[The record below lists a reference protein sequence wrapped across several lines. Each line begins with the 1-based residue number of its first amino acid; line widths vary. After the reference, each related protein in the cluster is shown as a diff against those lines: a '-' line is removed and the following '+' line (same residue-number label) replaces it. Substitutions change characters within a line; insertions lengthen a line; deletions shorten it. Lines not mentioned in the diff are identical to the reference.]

1 MLRILAFFKKLR
13 AKRRKK
19 KKGEEKAPQIPEGNK
34 IAIFGH
40 TNVGKTVFFVMAHEA
55 AREDPDFRLDTKD
68 DQTAS
73 ELLSNLRLL
82 KGLEVSVSEGARTEK
97 RVERRFPPP
106 TSETKL
112 LNFVAVLNQRKRFD
126 FMSLDYRGEIASIE
140 EQPELKED
148 LTKFC
153 LESNCVLFFIEP
165 SVIFSDLYRR
175 KQLASFKSLLQL
187 LVDGKRRLPIPVG
200 LVVTKADLF
209 DSFEDDSQAVL
220 VGRSYEYAK
229 SRRYHQFVQRLLDQP
244 HIKRSERWRKDLRK
258 VLGRLEDFFEA
269 LSGLSL
275 DFQIFFVSATGSRP
289 PQTSGDKGGTIFI
302 PPRELRPVGVKEPF
316 KWAIRRVLVQNR
328 IGVLR
333 KIAKWVFWLAFIW
346 CLFFSIPNLLNS
358 GFWYPDILKVE
369 EEIVRSGYSHDLSK
383 LSDGELNDFKS
394 RYKKYSNRTFVS
406 GFFGMGGLKDFAR
419 RRFRELEA
427 RSPRPKPEQPPDS
440 AYLAE
445 KPQYDNVNNRFQTM
459 KSQINSSSSGYR
471 LETAPAELR
480 SFKEE
485 ITALEFSSPLIKSG
499 ISSIVSKIDRYL
511 QQMECWGGEK
521 TFKISVEGIPQG
533 YGLYV
538 KIGESRYGKM
548 YDSGEWDK
556 PLTWEKWRPVVYSL
570 INEDTGLEAE
580 AKTKNIADSE
590 VEFPEVGARLKV
602 TKKGLD
608 CTVPSLQ

>member
-13 AKRRKK
+13 IKRKKK
-19 KKGEEKAPQIPEGNK
+19 KKGEEKGPQIPEGNR

-55 AREDPDFRLDTKD
+55 ARQDPDFRLDTKD

-82 KGLEVSVSEGARTEK
+82 KGLDVSVSEGARTEK
-97 RVERRFPPP
+97 PVERRFPPP

-187 LVDGKRRLPIPVG
+187 LVNGKKRLPIPVG

-229 SRRYHQFVQRLLDQP
+229 SKRYRLFVQRLLDQP
-244 HIKRSERWRKDLRK
+244 HIKRSEKWRKDLRK
-258 VLGRLEDFFEA
+258 VLERLEDFFEV

-289 PQTSGDKGGTIFI
+289 PQKSGDKGGTVFV
-302 PPRELRPVGVKEPF
+302 PPRQLKPIGVKEPF
-316 KWAIRRVLVQNR
+316 KWAVRRVLVRNR

-333 KIAKWVFWLAFIW
+333 KITKWVFWLAFIW
-346 CLFFSIPNLLNS
+346 CLFYSIPNLLNS

-369 EEIVRSGYSHDLSK
+369 QDIRRSGHSHDLSK
-383 LSDGELNDFKS
+383 LSQGELKDFKR
-394 RYKKYSNRTFVS
+394 RYRKYSNRTFVS
-406 GFFGMGGLKDFAR
+406 AFFGMGGLKDFAR
-419 RRFRELEA
+419 RRSLEIDGQLPTPKREE
-427 RSPRPKPEQPPDS
+427 PPDS
-440 AYLAE
+440 AYIAE
-445 KPQYDNVNNRFQTM
+445 KPQYDKIDNRFQRT
-459 KSQINSSSSGYR
+459 KQQINGSSAAYR
-471 LETAPAELR
+471 LETAPGELR

-485 ITALEFSSPLIKSG
+485 IEALEFSS
-499 ISSIVSKIDRYL
+499 SSIRASIRSIISKIDKYL
-511 QQMECWGGEK
+511 QKVECWGGEK
-521 TFKISVEGIPQG
+521 TFYISVEGIPQG

-538 KIGESRYGKM
+538 KIGDSRYGKM
-548 YDSGEWDK
+548 YDSGEWPK
-556 PLTWEKWRPVVYSL
+556 PLTWERWRPVVYSL
-570 INEDTGLEAE
+570 INEDTGAEAE

-590 VEFPEVGARLKV
+590 VEFPEVGAKLKIA
-602 TKKGLD
+602 KRGLD
-608 CTVPSLQ
+608 CTVPSL

>member
-1 MLRILAFFKKLR
+1 MLRILAFFKKLK
-13 AKRRKK
+13 AKRKKK
-19 KKGEEKAPQIPEGNK
+19 KKGEEKAPQLPEGNK

-55 AREDPDFRLDTKD
+55 AREDPEFRLDTKD

-82 KGLEVSVSEGARTEK
+82 KGLEVSVSDGARTER
-97 RVERRFPPP
+97 RVDRRFPPP

-148 LTKFC
+148 LTRFC

-175 KQLASFKSLLQL
+175 KQLASFKSLMQL
-187 LVDGKRRLPIPVG
+187 LVDGKRRLPVPVG

-229 SRRYHQFVQRLLDQP
+229 SKRYPQFVQRLLDQP
-244 HIKRSERWRKDLRK
+244 HIRRSGRWSKDLRK
-258 VLGRLEDFFEA
+258 VLDRLEDFFET

-275 DFQIFFVSATGSRP
+275 DFQVFFVSATGSRP
-289 PQTSGDKGGTIFI
+289 PQKSDDKGTTVFI
-302 PPRELRPVGVKEPF
+302 PPRQLEPIGVREPF
-316 KWAIRRVLVQNR
+316 KWAVRRVLLRNR

-333 KIAKWVFWLAFIW
+333 RITKWVFWLAFIW
-346 CLFFSIPNLLNS
+346 CLLFSIPNLLNC

-369 EEIVRSGYSHDLSK
+369 QDIRRSGYSHDLSK
-383 LSDGELNDFKS
+383 LSQGELKDFKR
-394 RYKKYSNRTFVS
+394 RYRKYSNRTFVS
-406 GFFGMGGLKDFAR
+406 AFFGMGDLKRFAQ
-419 RRFRELEA
+419 RRFNELEA
-427 RSPRPKPEQPPDS
+427 RSPTPKPQEPPDS

-445 KPQYDNVNNRFQTM
+445 KPQYDKIDKRFQQIRQ
-459 KSQINSSSSGYR
+459 QINGSSAAYR
-471 LETAPAELR
+471 LETAPGELR
-480 SFKEE
+480 AFKEE
-485 ITALEFSSPLIKSG
+485 IEALEFSSSRIRSA
-499 ISSIVSKIDRYL
+499 IQSIMSKIDKYL
-511 QQMECWGGEK
+511 QAIECWGGEK
-521 TFKISVEGIPQG
+521 TFYISVEGIPRG

-538 KIGESRYGKM
+538 KIGDSRYGKM
-548 YDSGEWDK
+548 YDSGEWPK
-556 PLTWEKWRPVVYSL
+556 PLTWERWKPVVYSL
-570 INEDTGLEAE
+570 INEDTGAEAE
-580 AKTKNIADSE
+580 AKTKSIADWE
-590 VEFPEVGARLKV
+590 IEFPEVGATLKIA
-602 TKKGLD
+602 KRGLD
-608 CTVPSLQ
+608 CTVPSL